1 MNVEIKAIHFAL
13 KDDEKEYIDKK
24 ITRIRNA
31 DNMIIDLIITITKDS
46 NNFAADATVNFK
58 WSVSAHVKE
67 HDFELNT
74 VIDKMIDKLEAKIIK
89 EKEKN
94 QDKR

>member
-13 KDDEKEYIDKK
+13 KDDGKEYIEKK

-31 DNMIIDLIITITKDS
+31 ENMIIDLIITITRD
-46 NNFAADATVNFK
+46 NNTFSADATVNFK
-58 WSVSAHVKE
+58 WGVSSHVKE
-67 HDFELNT
+67 QDFELNT
-74 VIDKMIDKLEAKIIK
+74 VIDKMIDKLEAKITK

-94 QDKR
+94 QGKR

>member
-13 KDDEKEYIDKK
+13 KDDGKAYIDKK

-31 DNMIIDLIITITKDS
+31 ENMIIDLIISITKDS
-46 NNFAADATVNFK
+46 NIFAADATVNFK
-58 WSVSAHVKE
+58 WGVSSHVKE
-67 HDFELNT
+67 QDFELNAA
-74 VIDKMIDKLEAKIIK
+74 IDKMIDKLEAKINK

-94 QDKR
+94 QGKR

>member
-13 KDDEKEYIDKK
+13 KEDGREYLEKK

-31 DNMIIDLIITITKDS
+31 ENMIIDLIITVTME
-46 NNFAADATVNFK
+46 NNSFTADASVNFK
-58 WSVSAHVKE
+58 WGLSAHVKE
-67 HDFELNT
+67 QDFELNA
-74 VIDKMIDKLEAKIIK
+74 VIDKMIDKLEAKITK

-94 QDKR
+94 QGKR